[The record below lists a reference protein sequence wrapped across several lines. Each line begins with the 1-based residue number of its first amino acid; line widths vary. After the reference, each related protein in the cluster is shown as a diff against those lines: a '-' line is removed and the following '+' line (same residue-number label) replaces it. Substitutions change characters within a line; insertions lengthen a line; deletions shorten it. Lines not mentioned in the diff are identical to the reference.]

1 MHPWLKRAIGAAGIA
16 VGFLLWQGSPAGA
29 SELVNDPLASTA
41 KSGKPAGVA
50 AVGDLVGQAL
60 SGNLGG
66 VNASASIQATTGRSE
81 NSGNSGDAAVES
93 KVTFGDSK
101 AHIAVNGPEGKVKGL
116 PKATC
121 ELACTQLIE
130 DHVRVLDVLRDAAD
144 DAATQ
149 ASNKLGEVPCELEPG
164 DVARRA
170 KQVLARAKNLAH
182 EARKGR
188 ELTIA
193 FKASGHARLRAC
205 DVVDLKARV
214 DVQVRLHQHIGL
226 KYLDRAAKHTT
237 KSAAAAEKCL
247 HGTLDDR
254 FKKARR
260 HRC

>member
-1 MHPWLKRAIGAAGIA
+1 MNLWLKRAIGAAGIA

-29 SELVNDPLASTA
+29 SELLKDPLATA
-41 KSGKPAGVA
+41 VKSGNTPGVA
-50 AVGDLVGQAL
+50 VLGDVAGKVTA
-60 SGNLGG
+60 GGLGG
-66 VNASASIQATTGRSE
+66 LNASASIHATSQNSEGSGRSGGVAVKAKITSSDAKVHATVDW
-81 NSGNSGDAAVES
+81 SG
-93 KVTFGDSK
+93 K
-101 AHIAVNGPEGKVKGL
+101 AKSV

-121 ELACTQLIE
+121 ELACRQLI
-130 DHVRVLDVLRDAAD
+130 DDQVRLLDVLRDAAD
-144 DAATQ
+144 DATTQ

-188 ELTIA
+188 ELTIG
-193 FKASGHARLRAC
+193 FEASGHARLRAC
-205 DVVDLKARV
+205 DVVDLKAHV
-214 DVQVRLHQHIGL
+214 DVQVRLKQHIGL

-254 FKKARR
+254 LKKARR